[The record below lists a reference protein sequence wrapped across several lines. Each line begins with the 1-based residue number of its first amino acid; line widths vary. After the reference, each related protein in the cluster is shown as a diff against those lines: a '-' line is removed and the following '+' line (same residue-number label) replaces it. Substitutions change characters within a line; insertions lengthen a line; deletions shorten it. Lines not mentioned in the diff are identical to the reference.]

1 MPTLQQNLPEVSK
14 ISPEYT
20 VVQSNDLIMARQDL
34 SMQERRIIYAF
45 ASLINVNDTD
55 FKTYRIKVKDIAEL
69 LGIQE
74 KNYYKKVKEI
84 VVGLQ
89 RKGIYVRKDNSEL
102 YINWV
107 ASSEYFHGEGCV
119 ELEFSSKMKP
129 YLLQLKEQFTPF
141 KLRNVIQLRS
151 EYSMR
156 IYEILKKD
164 EFKKQSTYTINELRR
179 LLGISDDKYKRYHH
193 FKSRIILKAQ
203 EELLAHTDIK
213 FDFMEIKKSRR
224 VEAIT
229 FFISQNNKYVD
240 QLILES
246 GENEIVNLLASY
258 GIDPD
263 VAHNLVSEY
272 GKDRVIQNLEYVE
285 RRNRGN
291 NYKNVAGL
299 IVQAIKSDYANT
311 TIELSSQED
320 SVDETEII
328 TGLIKSY
335 KKDRGIIPG
344 WLFKKD
350 FYDKLKKEGFSEDRI
365 NEVWKQWKPT
375 IKRILNI
382 SDNFFE

>member
-1 MPTLQQNLPEVSK
+1 MLTLQQNPQAVSK

-45 ASLINVNDTD
+45 ASLINVKDTD

-84 VVGLQ
+84 VIGLQ
-89 RKGIYVRKDNSEL
+89 KKGIYVRKDNSEL

-119 ELEFSSKMKP
+119 ELEFSSKMRP

-213 FDFMEIKKSRR
+213 FDFLEIKKGRR

-229 FFISQNNKYVD
+229 FFILQNKRYVD

-246 GENEIVNLLASY
+246 GENEIVKLLSSY
-258 GIDPD
+258 GIDLS
-263 VAHNLVSEY
+263 VAQDLVSKY
-272 GKDRVIQNLEYVE
+272 GKDRVIQNLEYIE
-285 RRNRGN
+285 GRNRVN
-291 NYKNVAGL
+291 NYKNIAGL
-299 IVQAIKSDYANT
+299 IIQAVKSDYANT
-311 TIELSSQED
+311 SSEIYNQKN
-320 SVDETEII
+320 SIDETVII
-328 TGLIKSY
+328 TGLIKRY
-335 KKDRGIIPG
+335 KKNKEKVPG
-344 WLFKKD
+344 WLFKQD
-350 FYDKLKKEGFSEDRI
+350 FYAKLKKGGFSEEQI
-365 NEVWKQWKPT
+365 NDLWEQWKPT
-375 IKRILNI
+375 IIDLLNV
-382 SDNFFE
+382 SDFFE